1 MNVAVRRLA
10 VMAALGTGLA
20 LSSPGLAQAAAAI
33 PEPTDLTLLSLGVAG
48 LIVGRYAARRRR
60 ID

>member
-10 VMAALGTGLA
+10 VMAALGIGLA